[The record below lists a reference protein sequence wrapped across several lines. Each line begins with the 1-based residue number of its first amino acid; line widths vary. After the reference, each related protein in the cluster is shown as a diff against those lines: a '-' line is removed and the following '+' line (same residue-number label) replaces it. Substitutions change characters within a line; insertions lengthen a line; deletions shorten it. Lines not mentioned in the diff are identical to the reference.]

1 MEIHPT
7 NKCGNEK
14 CAYPAV
20 LRNRTRGRNSKLQCC
35 VHNQSWFPRAG
46 RDRGSRGHLLVGLQ
60 YLRHD
65 DSSHA
70 TCVCTNET
78 CKSIGY
84 SGHMV
89 KIPHDKEIRGMI
101 VHALLKGLPKANL
114 AREKVESEIMKAD
127 STVFIAPWHFH
138 PDHCELDVSKG
149 EWRLKPV
156 DPTTVFSDS
165 DNKKWIGFP
174 PPNYVPKTFYDL
186 EIEDRRGRPQD
197 RSLAPRIF
205 G

>member
-1 MEIHPT
+1 
-7 NKCGNEK
+7 
-14 CAYPAV
+14 
-20 LRNRTRGRNSKLQCC
+20 
-35 VHNQSWFPRAG
+35 
-46 RDRGSRGHLLVGLQ
+46 
-60 YLRHD
+60 
-65 DSSHA
+65 
-70 TCVCTNET
+70 
-78 CKSIGY
+78 
-84 SGHMV
+84 MV